1 MPRTTAPALLAAL
14 LFTLA
19 APAQSFFRSGFEAG
33 ETGPAPPKSGL
44 GTNLESVVE
53 FAAAYPFTDFFKQS
67 RPWIAA
73 SQTVFDTGRAD
84 ELDLDADGWVQSL
97 PPCNPGNPN
106 QFCIARTTFN
116 EAGAA
121 WPGGQYLVIY
131 EGQGQINY
139 GLGASRVVAASVPG
153 RDVVQVDGNSIWTLD
168 VVATGPA
175 PNHIRNIR
183 VLPPGFDPAVAP
195 VPRFHPDFVAE
206 LAPYRSIRFM
216 DWMETNGGAF
226 SGGPNE
232 QENFADRPRLT
243 DARWN
248 SEKGVPLEAMIELA
262 NATGT
267 EPWFTL
273 PHRVDDG
280 YVDGFA
286 AIVLAQLDPTLD
298 VYLEYSNEVWNPA
311 FPQGTEIE
319 QRGNQLFGSLGD
331 PFIRRLNAHG
341 LRTAQICQRFK
352 AVFGSQSGRVIC
364 TLGAQAANAFT
375 QTEAADCPLAVQVGL
390 RSTACG
396 NDMDAVAIAPYFANY
411 TNVPVNQNEIQGWTL
426 DQLFAELVEGGQ
438 LQDTPPNVATP
449 CTENFPP
456 IATQPC
462 PVSALEEVMP
472 WTTAHKSAATAR
484 GLRLVAY
491 EGGQHLV
498 GVFGVENDEDITDL
512 FIGANR
518 DARMGPI
525 YQSYLESWKDNGG
538 ELFALFGLSG
548 TYTRFGS
555 WGIVER
561 LGQTPRPP
569 KAQAIL
575 DFNAANPCWWPD
587 CGSGAPPPPPPPPPS
602 CTPVQLLGD
611 PGLEATDFGNPSAP
625 TNPSWTSTSQR
636 FGSVL
641 CNAATCGN
649 DGGLAVPRGGG
660 VFAWFGG
667 TLAGQHAEVSTLR
680 QTVTIPSGDPRHLN
694 FFLRRSVSTA
704 PLDATLAV
712 KVDGSVVRSF
722 AEPASPEAGYVGRT
736 IDLSAF
742 ADGQPHL
749 IEFEYVN
756 GADGGKSNFL
766 VDDVTLECTASGQ

>member
-1 MPRTTAPALLAAL
+1 MKHTIAFALLVSLLLAA
-14 LFTLA
+14 A
-19 APAQSFFRSGFEAG
+19 AEAQPFFRSGFETG
-33 ETGPAPPKSGL
+33 ETGVAPPKSGL
-44 GTNLESVVE
+44 GVNLESVVE

-84 ELDLDADGWVQSL
+84 ELDLDGDGWVQSL

-131 EGQGQINY
+131 DGQGQINY
-139 GLGASRVVAASVPG
+139 GIGAVKNVAASVPG
-153 RDVVQVDGNSIWTLD
+153 RDVVQVNGSSIWTLD

-175 PNHIRNIR
+175 PDHIRNIR
-183 VLPPGFDPAVAP
+183 VFPPGFDPAVAP

-216 DWMETNGGAF
+216 DWAETNGGAF

-232 QENFADRPRLT
+232 QENFSDRPLLT

-248 SEKGVPLEAMIELA
+248 SEEGVPLEAMIELA
-262 NATGT
+262 NATGA

-273 PHRVDDG
+273 PHRVNDG

-311 FPQGTEIE
+311 FPQGSEIE
-319 QRGNQLFGSLGD
+319 QRGNELFGSLGD

-352 AVFGSQSGRVIC
+352 AVFGSQSDRVIC

-390 RSTACG
+390 RATACG

-411 TNVPVNQNEIQGWTL
+411 TNLPVNADEIQGWTL
-426 DQLFAELVEGGQ
+426 DQLFAELTQGGQ

-456 IATQPC
+456 VPTQPC
-462 PVSALEEVMP
+462 PISSLEEVMP
-472 WTTAHKSAATAR
+472 WTTAHKSAADAR

-498 GVFGVENDEDITDL
+498 GVFGVENNQAITNL

-518 DARMGPI
+518 DSRMGPI
-525 YQSYLESWKDNGG
+525 YESYLQSWKDNGG

-548 TYTRFGS
+548 TYSRFGS

-587 CGSGAPPPPPPPPPS
+587 CGSGAPPPPPPPPGCSPL
-602 CTPVQLLGD
+602 QLLGD
-611 PGLEATDFGNPSAP
+611 PGLEATDFGNPNAP
-625 TNPSWTSTSQR
+625 TNPSWNSDSQR
-636 FGSVL
+636 FGTVF

-649 DGGLAVPRGGG
+649 DGGLAVPRSGG

-667 TLAGQHAEVSTLR
+667 TIAGQHAEVSTLG
-680 QTVTIPSGDPRHLN
+680 QTVTIPSGNPRHLN

-704 PLDATLAV
+704 PLDATLVV

-722 AEPASPEAGYVGRT
+722 EEPVSPEAGYIGRT
-736 IDLSAF
+736 IDLSTF
-742 ADGQPHL
+742 ANGQPHL

-756 GADGGKSNFL
+756 DAASGKSSFL
-766 VDDVTLECTASGQ
+766 VDDVTLECTPSGS